1 MIFLKIIIAGDGK
14 VGATLTKQ
22 LSEQGYDITLID
34 SNQSVLET
42 SEELYDIM
50 AIKGNCATTDVLNS
64 ADVKGADL
72 LIAATS
78 TDEINLLCCMTAH
91 RLNPKIHTIARIRN
105 PEYRD
110 QIFDMRDV
118 FGLSLIVN
126 PERQAAI
133 EIERLLQ
140 LPGFLKRD
148 SFANG
153 RVEIVEL
160 KVNAQSKLKDVSLND
175 LYKIVKCKVLVCAVM
190 RKNEVI
196 IPGGDFVMREND
208 RIFVTAQSENLSTL
222 LKNLGII
229 SKKVRRVIL
238 AGGGKISYYLAQR
251 LETTN
256 IAVTLIENDYN
267 RCRELAALLPKT
279 DIIHGDASDRQLLIQ
294 AGLSECEALVT
305 LTGID
310 ELNIMISLY
319 GSNCGVPQ
327 IITKLGRVEE
337 SGIIDT
343 LPIGSMICPKKLCCD
358 QIERYVRAMENQTGA
373 AVAVHHFADGN
384 AEAMEFRVDSKALN
398 CDTPLKD
405 LRLKKHVLLVS
416 INKRG
421 RTEIPNGDSFFS
433 QGDTIIVVSGGDVV
447 IRQLNDIFE

>member
-42 SEELYDIM
+42 SVELYDIM

-91 RLNPKIHTIARIRN
+91 KLNPKIHTIARIRN

-190 RKNEVI
+190 RKKEVI

>member
-42 SEELYDIM
+42 SVELYDIM

-256 IAVTLIENDYN
+256 IAVTLIEF
-267 RCRELAALLPKT
+267 
-279 DIIHGDASDRQLLIQ
+279 Q
-294 AGLSECEALVT
+294 AT
-305 LTGID
+305 
-310 ELNIMISLY
+310 
-319 GSNCGVPQ
+319 
-327 IITKLGRVEE
+327 
-337 SGIIDT
+337 
-343 LPIGSMICPKKLCCD
+343 
-358 QIERYVRAMENQTGA
+358 
-373 AVAVHHFADGN
+373 
-384 AEAMEFRVDSKALN
+384 
-398 CDTPLKD
+398 
-405 LRLKKHVLLVS
+405 
-416 INKRG
+416 
-421 RTEIPNGDSFFS
+421 DSFLFRRGFQS
-433 QGDTIIVVSGGDVV
+433 AK
-447 IRQLNDIFE
+447 RLLL